1 MAYEAASC
9 CPTGRAVAPGEDR
22 HEIESALHLAGD
34 VVAQAGGS
42 TTEQAGGL
50 I

>member
-1 MAYEAASC
+1 MAL
-9 CPTGRAVAPGEDR
+9 GEDR
-22 HEIESALHLAGD
+22 HEIESVLHLAGD

-42 TTEQAGGL
+42 TTEQAGSL